1 MFVVGLTGGIGS
13 GKSVVAEKFHLFDI
27 LIVDADIVAREVVEP
42 GKPCLE
48 EIEKRFGSDILT
60 DKGVLNRPKLRE
72 IIFSDEGERTWLES
86 LLHPKIGEHI
96 NEELNHAS
104 SAYSIL
110 VSPLL
115 LETQQQELCSRILVV
130 DVPEELQ
137 IKRTLLRDKV
147 PREQVEKIMNSQM
160 KRKERLQR
168 ADDIISN
175 TGTKIDLENK
185 VLDLHQKYVEL
196 SK

>member
-13 GKSVVAEKFHLFDI
+13 GKSVVAKKFHLFDI
-27 LIVDADIVAREVVEP
+27 PIVDADIAAREVVEP
-42 GKPCLE
+42 GKPCFE
-48 EIEKRFGSDILT
+48 EIEKRFGPDILT

-115 LETQQQELCSRILVV
+115 WKPNNKNFVQEF
-130 DVPEELQ
+130 
-137 IKRTLLRDKV
+137 LL
-147 PREQVEKIMNSQM
+147 
-160 KRKERLQR
+160 
-168 ADDIISN
+168 
-175 TGTKIDLENK
+175 
-185 VLDLHQKYVEL
+185 
-196 SK
+196 

>member
-72 IIFSDEGERTWLES
+72 IIFSNEGERAWLES
-86 LLHPKIGEHI
+86 LLHPKIGERI
-96 NEELNHAS
+96 MEELNYAS
-104 SAYSIL
+104 SSYSIL
-110 VSPLL
+110 VSPL
-115 LETQQQELCSRILVV
+115 
-130 DVPEELQ
+130 
-137 IKRTLLRDKV
+137 
-147 PREQVEKIMNSQM
+147 
-160 KRKERLQR
+160 
-168 ADDIISN
+168 
-175 TGTKIDLENK
+175 
-185 VLDLHQKYVEL
+185 
-196 SK
+196 

>member
-1 MFVVGLTGGIGS
+1 M
-13 GKSVVAEKFHLFDI
+13 
-27 LIVDADIVAREVVEP
+27 
-42 GKPCLE
+42 
-48 EIEKRFGSDILT
+48 
-60 DKGVLNRPKLRE
+60 
-72 IIFSDEGERTWLES
+72 
-86 LLHPKIGEHI
+86 
-96 NEELNHAS
+96 NHAS

-160 KRKERLQR
+160 KRKERLQG

-175 TGTKIDLENK
+175 TGTIIDLENK
-185 VLDLHQKYVEL
+185 VLELHQKYIEL
-196 SK
+196 